1 MVKKYANYFNN
12 IKFYVY
18 NLFNFSKTQ
27 SLKGKIIKILT
38 AIILFVLIFDKAT
51 ILFITY
57 IYYKYIIKNENKNE
71 NKNKENYTNNNNN
84 NNALESTIFEP
95 SNNTI
100 ALMSKVFKHPELNY
114 KSYNNV
120 KIDPTKVLFEENK
133 FLPECCFY
141 NSEYSSS
148 KGCPCI
154 TSDQQYYLNMRGTNK
169 SYISVIQTNNDYKNK
184 YFSPTLAFHGESDP
198 FNAHDT
204 KFITGYEPLSA
215 DKKNEFNSLI
225 NLY

>member
-1 MVKKYANYFNN
+1 MNWH
-12 IKFYVY
+12 
-18 NLFNFSKTQ
+18 
-27 SLKGKIIKILT
+27 
-38 AIILFVLIFDKAT
+38 
-51 ILFITY
+51 
-57 IYYKYIIKNENKNE
+57 NKWNSE
-71 NKNKENYTNNNNN
+71 CKESYTNNNNN
-84 NNALESTIFEP
+84 NNALESVIFEP

-169 SYISVIQTNNDYKNK
+169 SYMSVIQPNNDYKNK
-184 YFSPTLAFHGESDP
+184 YFSPTLAFQGETDP

-204 KFITGYEPLSA
+204 KFIIGYEPLSA
-215 DKKNEFNSLI
+215 EKKNEFNSLI